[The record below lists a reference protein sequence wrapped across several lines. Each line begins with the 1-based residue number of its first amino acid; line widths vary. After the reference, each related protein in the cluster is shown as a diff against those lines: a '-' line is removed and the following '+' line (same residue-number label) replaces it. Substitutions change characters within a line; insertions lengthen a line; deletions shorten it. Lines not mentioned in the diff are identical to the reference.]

1 MLLREI
7 FHDLPQAHD
16 FLVLFQQH
24 GQQGNLERQG
34 VRSVGN
40 GGRVPAGSGEQFVQH
55 QLVAAAQGAA
65 EAPERLLLL
74 KQVLIG
80 RRNRAAHGLLPQPQL
95 LRRGQCGFRLP
106 HGAGSFQKH
115 FHQEGA
121 LPRLDGREDAHD
133 HRRDRVGLRQVADG
147 IAEQPAALLIVDA
160 FIIKGVQQIQHK
172 NGAAAIVQAVQHGF
186 HLVAG
191 ESAGNVDSSQGLL
204 HPLGL
209 APNDAVQ
216 GENIEKVAAVHHAH
230 RVMQGQVGNEREHV
244 LDAVARIRQHHEV
257 IALDLLQ

>member
-1 MLLREI
+1 MLLGKG
-7 FHDLPQAHD
+7 FHGLPQAHD
-16 FLVLFQQH
+16 FLVLLQQH

-40 GGRVPAGSGEQFVQH
+40 GGRVPAGGGEQFVQH

-95 LRRGQCGFRLP
+95 LRRGRLGLRLP
-106 HGAGSFQKH
+106 HGAGGFQKH

-121 LPRLDGREDAHD
+121 LPRFDRREDAHD
-133 HRRDRVGLRQVADG
+133 HRRDRVGLSQVADG
-147 IAEQPAALLIVDA
+147 VAEQPAALLVVNA
-160 FIIKGVQQIQHK
+160 FIVKGVQQIQHE

-186 HLVAG
+186 HLGAG
-191 ESAGNVDSSQGLL
+191 EGAGNVDSAQNLL

-209 APNDAVQ
+209 APDDAVQ
-216 GENIEKVAAVHHAH
+216 GEHVEKVAAVHHAH
-230 RVMQGQVGNEREHV
+230 RVVQGQVGNEREHV
-244 LDAVARIRQHHEV
+244 LDAVARIGQHHEV
-257 IALDLLQ
+257 ITLDLLQ